1 MLILTPLINFATLIF
16 VMGIKERKERHK
28 EDLKIRILE
37 AAKKLFVKEGY
48 EATSIRK
55 IAAEIEFSPT
65 TIYLYYKDKTDIA
78 YALHQEGFSL
88 LRERLAALVYVD
100 QPFERLKAMGRAY
113 IQFALDHPDFYEL
126 MFIMKEPMKYLQA
139 HHPEEEWPEGERIF
153 DGLIK
158 TVAACQDS
166 GYFGGMDTNEVAM
179 LSWSVVHGL
188 CSLHIT
194 SHFKHIAEKCGSYAL
209 PAHEALLES
218 VFQVYLRS
226 LERLS

>member
-1 MLILTPLINFATLIF
+1 
-16 VMGIKERKERHK
+16 MGIKERKERHK
-28 EDLKIRILE
+28 EDLKAKILE

-88 LRERLAALVYVD
+88 LRERLSALIYVE

-126 MFIMKEPMKYLQA
+126 MFIMKEPMEYLQA
-139 HHPEEEWPEGERIF
+139 HHPEEDWPEGERVF
-153 DGLIK
+153 DGLIQ
-158 TVAACQDS
+158 TVEACQKA
-166 GYFGGMDTNEVAM
+166 GYFVDMNTAEVAM

-194 SHFKHIAEKCGSYAL
+194 SHFKHIAEKCSSYAL
-209 PAHEALLES
+209 PEHEALLES
-218 VFQVYLRS
+218 IFQTYI
-226 LERLS
+226 RLLDGLK